1 MKTALIAGASGLIG
15 GFLLPILLE
24 DSRYSRVISVGRRKL
39 GIDHPKLTEVI
50 VDMDDFPVMEKAKI
64 DDVFCCLGTTIKK
77 AGSKENFRK
86 VDFQYPLNLAEFGLA
101 HDARRYTLVSSMGA
115 DAESKIFYSRT
126 KGEVEK
132 VVSAIGYN
140 RVDIMRPS
148 ALLGPRKEFRLGE
161 RVGII
166 LLLLFGFLLI
176 GKARKYRAIQ
186 AETVAKAMD
195 KLMVEEKPGVFIHES
210 DEIKE
215 IVS

>member
-15 GFLLPILLE
+15 GFLLPILLK

-39 GIDHPKLTEVI
+39 GIEHPKLTEVI
-50 VDMDDFPVMEKAKI
+50 VDMDDLPAMEKEKI

-77 AGSKENFRK
+77 AGSKENFRR

-101 HDARRYTLVSSMGA
+101 YDARRYTLVSSMGA
-115 DAESKIFYSRT
+115 DEESKIFYSRT

-132 VVSAIGYN
+132 VVATIGYN

-161 RVGII
+161 RLGII
-166 LLLLFGFLLI
+166 LLRLFGFLLI
-176 GKARKYRAIQ
+176 GKAKKYRAIE

-195 KLMVEEKPGVFIHES
+195 KLMLEEKPGVFIHES